1 MEGTPWRLFYFITN
15 LFSTFSQNLLQLER
29 VFGIISNDYK
39 QKEVFDMA
47 EKLSMQ
53 PYKGTRDFYP
63 QEMRLRNW
71 FFGVIRQ
78 ELENA
83 AFDEYNGPM
92 LESLE
97 IYAAK
102 SGEEIANKQ
111 TYNFMDRGDRHLAIR
126 PEMTPTVARMVA
138 AKMGELSL
146 PLKWFSIGNMYRYE
160 ATQRGRLREFWQL
173 NVDIFGCN
181 TFEAD
186 LEVITS
192 AIRILRAYG
201 ADETMFTVRINN
213 RRFFND
219 VVAVITGKNA
229 EESRLVSKVI
239 DRKNKVTRENYEK
252 DLTAL
257 GLTDE
262 QIAKI
267 DALYTMSVEDATALC
282 PDSVGAQ
289 ELLSLFEALRK
300 MNMDKYCL
308 FDFGIIRGLDYYT
321 GTVFEV
327 FDNAPEN
334 NRAMFGGGRYDNL
347 VDLFVKNARISG
359 VGYGMGDV
367 TLENFLV
374 THKLI
379 PAAFGSGVKV
389 LVTRFDDVPYEAYT
403 SLAENLRDAG
413 IVSSVYLGQKKFGKQ
428 LEYAVKGEYSHAI
441 IMGGDEYAR
450 GVVRLKNLNTRE
462 EKEVALSDLQAELNA

>member
-1 MEGTPWRLFYFITN
+1 M
-15 LFSTFSQNLLQLER
+15 S
-29 VFGIISNDYK
+29 
-39 QKEVFDMA
+39 
-47 EKLSMQ
+47 EKLSTQ

-63 QEMRLRNW
+63 AEMRLRNW
-71 FFGVIRQ
+71 FFGVIRDV
-78 ELENA
+78 LETS

-92 LESLE
+92 LESLDL
-97 IYAAK
+97 YAAK

-138 AKMGELSL
+138 AKMGELTF
-146 PLKWFSIGNMYRYE
+146 PLRWFSIPNMYRYE

-173 NVDIFGCN
+173 NVDIFGCD
-181 TFEAD
+181 TYEAD
-186 LEVITS
+186 LEVISS
-192 AIRILRAYG
+192 AIRLMRAFG

-219 VVAVITGKNA
+219 VVSAIAGTDA
-229 EESRLVSKVI
+229 EGSRQVSKVI
-239 DRKNKVTRENYEK
+239 DRKNKVPREVYER
-252 DLTAL
+252 DLIAL
-257 GLTDE
+257 GLSSE
-262 QIAKI
+262 QIARI
-267 DALYTMSVEDATALC
+267 DALYGMSVTEATDIC

-289 ELLSLFEALRK
+289 ELRQLFAALEKTGLDRF
-300 MNMDKYCL
+300 CV

-347 VDLFVKNARISG
+347 VGLFVKNAKISG

-379 PAAFGSGVKV
+379 PETFGSGIKV
-389 LVTRFDDVPYEAYT
+389 LVTRFDDVPYEAY
-403 SLAENLRDAG
+403 LALLDKLRDAG
-413 IVSSVYLGQKKFGKQ
+413 IVSTIYLGSKKFGKQ
-428 LEYAVKGEYSHAI
+428 IDFAVKDGFSHI
-441 IMGGDEYAR
+441 VVMGGDELSR
-450 GVVRLKNLNTRE
+450 GVIKLKDLATRE
-462 EKEVALSDLQAELNA
+462 ERELPIDEAITLLK

>member
-1 MEGTPWRLFYFITN
+1 M
-15 LFSTFSQNLLQLER
+15 S
-29 VFGIISNDYK
+29 
-39 QKEVFDMA
+39 

-71 FFGVIRQ
+71 FFGVIRR

-92 LESLE
+92 LESLDL
-97 IYAAK
+97 YAAK

-111 TYNFMDRGDRHLAIR
+111 TYNFVDRGDRRLAIR

-138 AKMGELSL
+138 AKMGELSF
-146 PLKWFSIGNMYRYE
+146 PLKWFSIPNMYRYE

-181 TFEAD
+181 TYEAD

-219 VVAVITGKNA
+219 VIAAITGKDT
-229 EESRLVSKVI
+229 EGSRLVSKVI
-239 DRKNKVTRENYEK
+239 DRKNKVTRESYEK
-252 DLTAL
+252 DLREL
-257 GLTDE
+257 GLDE
-262 QIAKI
+262 AQIAKI
-267 DALYTMSVEDATALC
+267 DALYSMSVEEATAIC
-282 PDSVGAQ
+282 PESVGSA
-289 ELLSLFEALRK
+289 ELCSLFDALKR
-300 MNMDKYCL
+300 MGLDKFCV

-347 VDLFVKNARISG
+347 VDLFVKNAKISG

-379 PAAFGSGVKV
+379 PETFGNGVKV

-403 SLAENLRDAG
+403 MLSERLRDAG

-428 LEYAVKGEYSHAI
+428 LEYAVKGEYSHAV

-450 GVVRLKNLNTRE
+450 GVVRVKNLLTRE
-462 EKEVALSDLQAELNA
+462 ESEISIDSLTDVLK